1 MARFAAAMS
10 EHPVTAH
17 AVGEVAGQVLER
29 VGAGPDLALVFVTPP
44 HAGALEDAAAAVR
57 ELLSPRVLLGCAAE
71 SVVGTG
77 REVERDGAVCL
88 WAGWTGQLAPIDL
101 DTAGPTGPVLGWP
114 QDPGFEPQVLLL
126 LADPFT
132 FPAEAFFQSLAT
144 SHPGLRIAG
153 GMASA
158 GGGPGGN
165 RLVLDDQLRTTGAV
179 GVALGAGARVTPVV
193 SQGCRPIGRPLVV
206 TKAEGNVIHELAG
219 EPALERLEQ
228 VARTSLTDREVELI
242 NQGGLHLGRVVDEH
256 QESFDSGDFLVRNV
270 LGADRETG
278 SVAVGDLVDTGTTV
292 QFHLR
297 DAEAADRDLRQ
308 LLTDHTAEASLL
320 FTCNGRGTRLFG
332 EPHHDAG
339 VLADLL
345 GPVPTAGFFAA
356 GEFGPVAGRNFV
368 HGFTASLLLFSA

>member
-1 MARFAAAMS
+1 MS